1 MLKLENIWK
10 YLGSFCLQEITF
22 ELPDGYILGL
32 IGENGAGKTTLLRL
46 LAGLYTKDEGSIVL
60 DNIPYE
66 NLHIPCQ
73 SRLQGAQSGSCDMP
87 YAEAEEAVKQKIG
100 AVFHGD
106 LFDVRDTLRR
116 NARRYGQYYR
126 DYDDRLME
134 CYMADFH
141 LDAGKKYGLL
151 SKGEKLKFAFAFAL
165 SHKPKLLLLDEP
177 AANFDRDF
185 REIFRDALRKYTE
198 NGENSAIL
206 STHITSDIDR
216 IADYLL
222 YLEKGRQ
229 VIYGDIES
237 IRGNY
242 RMVAGEE
249 YKIRLLK
256 ERIVHLE
263 KGEFGAKAL
272 VRNSGRPYDS
282 MLKVWEPSIEEWMY
296 HMAKKKTE
304 KGAEW
309 AYEYRRGHV

>member
-1 MLKLENIWK
+1 MLKLENVSK
-10 YLGSFCLQEITF
+10 YLGSFRLKDISL

-46 LAGLYTKDEGSIVL
+46 LAGLYTKDEGSIEIDHL
-60 DNIPYE
+60 EYE
-66 NLHIPCQ
+66 
-73 SRLQGAQSGSCDMP
+73 DT
-87 YAEAEEAVKQKIG
+87 EAAVKQKIG

-106 LFDVRDTLRR
+106 LFDVRDTLRC
-116 NARRYGQYYR
+116 NARRYGQFYR
-126 DYDDRLME
+126 DYEDGLME
-134 CYMADFH
+134 SYMTDFR
-141 LDAGKKYGLL
+141 LDAGKKYGQL

-185 REIFRDALRKYTE
+185 REIFQDILRKYTE
-198 NGENSAIL
+198 NGENSVIL

-229 VIYGDIES
+229 VMYGDIES

-242 RMVAGEE
+242 RMAAGEE
-249 YKIRLLK
+249 YKIRLMK
-256 ERIVHLE
+256 DRVVHLE

-272 VRNSGRPYDS
+272 VRNAGRPYDP
-282 MLKVWEPSIEEWMY
+282 MLKVWEPSIEELMY
-296 HMAKKKTE
+296 HMAKRE
-304 KGAEW
+304 NGGGMREAG
-309 AYEYRRGHV
+309 RDSGR